1 MKMKYTYNK
10 NNMPKGVDNNE
21 YLHMVETFSTSA
33 KPAPVNPIKLRI
45 PPRTS
50 KPLDE
55 FDIVKGLIIESD

>member
-1 MKMKYTYNK
+1 MKYTYNK
-10 NNMPKGVDNNE
+10 NDNE
-21 YLHMVETFSTSA
+21 YLHIVETFSISA